1 MSKFGQG
8 SFMDWLSKID
18 YVAVIRESAQ
28 SPLGTISLFIIV
40 VGIVAVF
47 LFRRTK
53 SEGIRLVAFAL
64 LVVGAGLL
72 IFRVGSGVETA
83 VSDLQKS
90 AKDTKVEL
98 NKVTAQQK
106 AEEKRRADE
115 AQASQARLAA
125 IRECKAGG
133 ARIVNSC
140 RAYDKSG
147 FHSSPSA
154 SCGLTLDAGD
164 GRFFAQ
170 SAVTVDSQRY
180 HNISGADA
188 SAAQPAYAKTESGES
203 YVHRFSGTIGCTN
216 AQGTG
221 RTCESK
227 ATISATAFPLSC
239 LPYKAELVK

>member
-1 MSKFGQG
+1 
-8 SFMDWLSKID
+8 MDWLAKID
-18 YVAVIRESAQ
+18 YVAVIREAAQ
-28 SPLGTISLFIIV
+28 SPLGAISLFIIV

-47 LFRRTK
+47 LFRRTN
-53 SEGIRLVAFAL
+53 SEGIRLAAFAL

-72 IFRVGSGVETA
+72 IFRVGSGVEAA
-83 VSDLQKS
+83 VADLQKS

-98 NKVTAQQK
+98 NKVTAQQN

-115 AQASQARLAA
+115 AQANQARLAA
-125 IRECKAGG
+125 IRECQAGG
-133 ARIVNSC
+133 ARVENSC

-154 SCGLTLDAGD
+154 SCGLALDAGD

-170 SAVTVDSQRY
+170 NAVTVDSQQYR
-180 HNISGADA
+180 NISGAGA
-188 SAAQPAYAKTESGES
+188 SAAEPSYDTTESGQR
-203 YVHRFSGTIGCTN
+203 YVRRFSGTIGCTN

-227 ATISATAFPLSC
+227 ATISATAFPLNC
-239 LPYKAELVK
+239 LPYKAELLK